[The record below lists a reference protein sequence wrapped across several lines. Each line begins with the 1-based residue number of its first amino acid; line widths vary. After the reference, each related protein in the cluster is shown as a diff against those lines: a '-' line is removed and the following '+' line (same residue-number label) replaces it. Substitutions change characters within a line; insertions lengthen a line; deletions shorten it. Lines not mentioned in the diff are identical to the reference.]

1 LTGGATRIIAI
12 RHGETAWNAGSRLQ
26 GHQDVPLNEHG
37 RAQAACLAAALADE
51 GISAVISSDLGR
63 AAETAR
69 AFAQPLGLPLTLD
82 AGLRERG
89 FGTLEGHTYD
99 EIEARFPDM
108 ARRWRGREPDFQPPG
123 GESLAQLFERSVAA
137 ASRWAAEHEGST
149 IALVTHGGVLDC
161 LYRAALRL
169 ELQAPRTW
177 QLGNA
182 AVNRLLHTGQGFTL
196 VGWNDHQH
204 LVRLEKEV
212 SSSPALVRDDA
223 AA

>member
-1 LTGGATRIIAI
+1 LSGGATRIIAI

-26 GHQDVPLNEHG
+26 GHRDVPLNELG
-37 RAQAACLAAALADE
+37 RAQAACLAQALADE
-51 GISAVISSDLGR
+51 GIAAVISSDLGR

-89 FGTLEGHTYD
+89 FGLLEGHTYG
-99 EIEARFPDM
+99 EIEAGFPDM
-108 ARRWRGREPDFQPPG
+108 ALRWRARDPAFGPPG
-123 GESLAQLFERSVAA
+123 GEVLSDFYDRSVAA
-137 ASRWAAEHEGST
+137 ATRWAAAHEGST

-169 ELQAPRTW
+169 DLQAPRTW

-182 AVNRLLHTGQGFTL
+182 AVNRLLHTGEGFTL
-196 VGWNDHQH
+196 VGWSDHQH
-204 LVRLEKEV
+204 LVGLDRE
-212 SSSPALVRDDA
+212 ALARVRVRDDA

>member
-1 LTGGATRIIAI
+1 MSGGATRIIAI

-26 GHQDVPLNEHG
+26 GHQDVPLNERG

-89 FGTLEGHTYD
+89 FGMLEGHTYD
-99 EIEARFPDM
+99 EIEERFPEM
-108 ARRWRGREPDFQPPG
+108 ARRWRSREPDFGPPG
-123 GESLAQLFERSVAA
+123 GESLNALFERAVGAA
-137 ASRWAAEHEGST
+137 TRWATAHEGST

-182 AVNRLLHTGQGFTL
+182 AVNRLLHTGEGFTL

-204 LVRLEKEV
+204 LAVLDAER
-212 SSSPALVRDDA
+212 VRDDA

>member
-1 LTGGATRIIAI
+1 MSAGATRIIAI

-26 GHQDVPLNEHG
+26 GHRDVPLNEHG
-37 RAQAACLAAALADE
+37 RRQAACLAAALADE
-51 GISAVISSDLGR
+51 GIAAVVSSDLGR

-89 FGTLEGHTYD
+89 FGVLEGHTYD
-99 EIEARFPDM
+99 EIEAGFPEM
-108 ARRWRGREPDFQPPG
+108 ARRWRTRDPGFGPPG
-123 GESLAQLFERSVAA
+123 GESLNDFYGRSVAA
-137 ASRWAAEHEGST
+137 AVRWAAAHEGST

-169 ELQAPRTW
+169 ELQAPRSW

-182 AVNRLLHTGQGFTL
+182 AINRLLHTGEGFTL

-204 LVRLEKEV
+204 LAVLDREAAL
-212 SSSPALVRDDA
+212 PALVKDDA

>member
-1 LTGGATRIIAI
+1 MSGGATRIIAI

-26 GHQDVPLNEHG
+26 GHQDVPLNERG

-51 GISAVISSDLGR
+51 GISAVISSDLAR

-99 EIEARFPDM
+99 EIEQRFPEM
-108 ARRWRGREPDFQPPG
+108 ARRWRGREPDFGPPG
-123 GESLAQLFERSVAA
+123 GESLNQLFERAVGAA
-137 ASRWAAEHEGST
+137 TRWAMAHEGST

-182 AVNRLLHTGQGFTL
+182 AVNRLLHTGEGFTL

-204 LVRLEKEV
+204 LAVLERER
-212 SSSPALVRDDA
+212 VRDDA

>member
-1 LTGGATRIIAI
+1 MSGGATRIIAI

-26 GHQDVPLNEHG
+26 GHQDIPLNERG

-69 AFAQPLGLPLTLD
+69 AFAEPLGLPLTLD

-89 FGTLEGHTYD
+89 FGALEGHTYD
-99 EIEARFPDM
+99 EIEERFPDL
-108 ARRWRGREPDFQPPG
+108 ARRWRAREPDFGPPGG
-123 GESLAQLFERSVAA
+123 GESLNALFERAVGAA
-137 ASRWAAEHEGST
+137 ARWAMAHEGST

-182 AVNRLLHTGQGFTL
+182 AVNRLLHTGEGFTL

-204 LVRLEKEV
+204 LAVLDRER
-212 SSSPALVRDDA
+212 VRDDA

>member
-1 LTGGATRIIAI
+1 MSAGATRIIAI
-12 RHGETAWNAGSRLQ
+12 RHGETAWNADSRLQ
-26 GHQDVPLNEHG
+26 GHRDVPLNEHG
-37 RAQAACLAAALADE
+37 RRQAACLAAALADE
-51 GISAVISSDLGR
+51 GIEAVISSDLGR

-69 AFAQPLGLPLTLD
+69 AFAQPLGLPLTFD

-89 FGTLEGHTYD
+89 FGMLEGHTYD
-99 EIEARFPDM
+99 EIEAKFPEM
-108 ARRWRGREPDFQPPG
+108 ALRWRARDPGFGPPG
-123 GESLAQLFERSVAA
+123 GEALSEFYARSVAA
-137 ASRWAAEHEGST
+137 AARWADAHAGST

-182 AVNRLLHTGQGFTL
+182 AVNRLLHTGEGFTL

-204 LVRLEKEV
+204 LAV
-212 SSSPALVRDDA
+212 LVRDDA